1 MARRKQK
8 EPASEQADGGG
19 GATAVAGEESA
30 AGTLAPSAELEAALA
45 EATEAV
51 DAEPREGADGE
62 ADGPDAEPVEEPAAA
77 FQALKEEHEST
88 VGELEKLRD
97 QHLRLQ
103 AEFENFRRRGLKE
116 KQETQL
122 FGHQNLVK
130 ELLPVVDN
138 LVRAVEHAEQSS
150 SEELQ
155 QLLQGVELVRR
166 ELSAVLER
174 FGVSEIEAEGA
185 AFDPAMHEA
194 MAQMPTAEVEP
205 NTVVAVMEKGYQ
217 LHDRMLR
224 PARVVVSKALDESQS
239 EPESDD

>member
-1 MARRKQK
+1 MARKKQN
-8 EPASEQADGGG
+8 EPASERADGGDG
-19 GATAVAGEESA
+19 GSAVAGEESS
-30 AGTLAPSAELEAALA
+30 AGTLTPSAELEAALA
-45 EATEAV
+45 EATEALG
-51 DAEPREGADGE
+51 AEPREGAGGE
-62 ADGPDAEPVEEPAAA
+62 SDGPDAEPVEERAAG
-77 FQALKEEHEST
+77 FQALKEERES
-88 VGELEKLRD
+88 VVSELETLRD

-138 LVRAVEHAEQSS
+138 LDRAVEHAEQSS

-174 FGVSEIEAEGA
+174 LGVSEIEAEGA
-185 AFDPAMHEA
+185 AFDPAVHEA
-194 MAQMPTAEVEP
+194 MVQMPTAEVEP

-224 PARVVVSKALDESQS
+224 PARVVVSQALDESQS
-239 EPESDD
+239 DPESDD